1 MTISKKSRLTASAL
15 TSVFAL
21 SLFAGGCTRPTAE
34 RADDSSSA
42 FTAACPLEEDDFD
55 AEDMPAPMS
64 DDELKALEDEV
75 KNAAPEVAPPPRPAT
90 ETPTIPMPVPPM
102 APSADGGVGVRS
114 MAMTTACA
122 CVAADSPRRAAL
134 KEAVKR
140 RNEDYA
146 ALSKKLGWGA
156 ILGAGAGVLAIQVK
170 NGKPPTHK
178 EILALGITLAA
189 GVYAAYLAGVLDIEK
204 TYKRAYEEAMK
215 LSNEAPQCN

>member
-1 MTISKKSRLTASAL
+1 MTISKKDRLTARVL

-21 SLFAGGCTRPTAE
+21 SLFAGGCTQPTAE

-42 FTAACPLEEDDFD
+42 ITAACPPEDDEFD

-90 ETPTIPMPVPPM
+90 ETQTTPMPVLPG
-102 APSADGGVGVRS
+102 APSARGVGARI
-114 MAMTTACA
+114 MAMTMECA

-140 RNEDYA
+140 RNEDYE
-146 ALSKKLGWGA
+146 ALAKKLGWGA
-156 ILGAGAGVLAIQVK
+156 ILGAGAGCLAIQVK

-215 LSNEAPQCN
+215 LSKEAPQCN